1 MVTLRRGRG
10 LGSAEHERLFTTRH
24 GISGEHGTK
33 SRTRAHGIP
42 RGLPWTTPPS
52 RDLSPLAAGVSP
64 SQAMIFKR
72 SSLASYVVSR
82 SNVCIKSACILEIIV
97 KYQFTMV
104 RYGTCCALINETLR
118 HPQKLSFLCLLPPPP
133 IYFVWLAT
141 PSILARTSS

>member
-1 MVTLRRGRG
+1 MLSTKDFLRQGTEFQESMGPTHYVVRALMEFLGGSHGQPPLPRSLATRRRGQ
-10 LGSAEHERLFTTRH
+10 SFSSH
-24 GISGEHGTK
+24 
-33 SRTRAHGIP
+33 
-42 RGLPWTTPPS
+42 
-52 RDLSPLAAGVSP
+52 DL
-64 SQAMIFKR
+64 R

>member
-1 MVTLRRGRG
+1 MLSTKDFLRQGTEFQE
-10 LGSAEHERLFTTRH
+10 SAWDRWDQ
-24 GISGEHGTK
+24 
-33 SRTRAHGIP
+33 RTRAHGIP
-42 RGLPWTTPPS
+42 TCRGLPWTTPPLPRS
-52 RDLSPLAAGVSP
+52 LATRRRGQSFSSHDL
-64 SQAMIFKR
+64 R